1 MSITNCVQIKRQ
13 GVVSLIIFNK
23 ASVLQRQMP
32 EKGKEKNKPM
42 KENYIYPAIFSKGE
56 EEKQKFVLLIFQIY
70 LHIVKQMI

>member
-1 MSITNCVQIKRQ
+1 
-13 GVVSLIIFNK
+13 
-23 ASVLQRQMP
+23 
-32 EKGKEKNKPM
+32 M